1 MKAKDLA
8 EQLLLTP
15 DLEIVMLDSE
25 YNPEIAKGIEVGKV
39 VDNLFWTCD
48 YIYQMHQNVDSFE
61 KIDLKEKYL
70 IDKEK
75 YLIENACQYST
86 LEGYIESSK
95 SHQANQVAFLEKAA
109 IAPFVLSLI

>member
-8 EQLLLTP
+8 KQLLQTP

-70 IDKEK
+70 K
-75 YLIENACQYST
+75 ENACQYST
-86 LEGYIESSK
+86 LEEYIIRSK

>member
-8 EQLLLTP
+8 KQLLQTP
-15 DLEIVMLDSE
+15 DLEVVMLDSE

-70 IDKEK
+70 K
-75 YLIENACQYST
+75 ENACQYST
-86 LEGYIESSK
+86 LEEYIIRSK

>member
-15 DLEIVMLDSE
+15 DLEIVILDSE

-70 IDKEK
+70 K
-75 YLIENACQYST
+75 ENACQYST
-86 LEGYIESSK
+86 LEEYIIRSK

>member
-15 DLEIVMLDSE
+15 DLEIVILDSE
-25 YNPEIAKGIEVGKV
+25 YNPEIAKGLQLGKV

-70 IDKEK
+70 I
-75 YLIENACQYST
+75 ENACQYST
-86 LEGYIESSK
+86 LEEYIIRSK

>member
-8 EQLLLTP
+8 EQLLQTP
-15 DLEIVMLDSE
+15 DLEVVILDSE
-25 YNPEIAKGIEVGKV
+25 YNPEIAKGLQLGKV

-48 YIYQMHQNVDSFE
+48 YIYQVLQNVDSFE

-70 IDKEK
+70 I
-75 YLIENACQYST
+75 ENACRYST
-86 LEGYIESSK
+86 LEEYIERSK
-95 SHQANQVAFLEKAA
+95 SHQANQVAFLEKAT

>member
-8 EQLLLTP
+8 KQLLQTP
-15 DLEIVMLDSE
+15 DLEVVMLDSE
-25 YNPEIAKGIEVGKV
+25 YNPEIAKGIELGKV

-70 IDKEK
+70 K
-75 YLIENACQYST
+75 ENACQYST
-86 LEGYIESSK
+86 LEEYIIRSK